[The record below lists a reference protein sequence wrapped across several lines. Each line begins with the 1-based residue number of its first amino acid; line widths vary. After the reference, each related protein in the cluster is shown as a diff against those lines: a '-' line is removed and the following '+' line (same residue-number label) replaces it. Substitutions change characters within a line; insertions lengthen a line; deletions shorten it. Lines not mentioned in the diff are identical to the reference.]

1 MTCVV
6 FFYRRLQVKVRLRV
20 IVKKEYIVLRRL
32 LIKQEL
38 LYKTLQN
45 IQENRV
51 CNYVCAFVQL

>member
-20 IVKKEYIVLRRL
+20 IVKKEYIVLRKL